1 MTPADKNTA
10 RWTAAV
16 RAWFH
21 PKAFTMLFLGF
32 SAGLP
37 ILLIFSSLSVWLREA
52 GVDRAA
58 VTYFSWAALGYSFKF
73 LWAPLIDLLPVPL
86 LTRLLGRRR
95 AWLLVAQFGVIGA
108 IISMALVNPVAEH
121 ALTVM
126 ALSAVCLGFSSASQ
140 DVVIDAYRIECAES
154 SLQATLAAMYISG
167 YRIGMVVSGAGSLF
181 LATYFGSTS
190 EMYSYSAWQNT
201 YFTMAVVML
210 VGVMTTLTIDEPK
223 VTAETSYERYKSSD
237 YFRIVFMFLVCVSC
251 FIIAFVVIGSQ
262 LAQLQSG
269 AVVGAFVHGPI
280 GQFIL
285 GAARFFFSFV
295 VAVVVGIVIVHF
307 GLVNKKMAHKAYIGP
322 VVDFFARYGVRT
334 ALLFLALVGCYR
346 FSDIVLGVVSNVFYV
361 DIGFSKNV
369 IGGVTKTFGLAM
381 VLLGGFVGGMLT
393 VRFGVMSV
401 LFLGGVL
408 AAGTNLLF
416 MTLAQTGPDLTMLTA
431 VIAADNLS
439 AGIATTAFIA
449 FLSSLTHISFTA
461 MQYALF
467 SSLMTLFPKVIGGYS
482 GSMVTSVGYEN
493 FFLITA
499 LMGLPSL
506 LLIWMVRGEIK

>member
-1 MTPADKNTA
+1 MTHADSETSKWGKA
-10 RWTAAV
+10 I
-16 RAWFH
+16 RAWLH

-52 GVDRAA
+52 GVERAA

-73 LWAPLIDLLPVPL
+73 IWAPLIDLLPIPFLSSV
-86 LTRLLGRRR
+86 LGRRR
-95 AWLLVAQFGVIGA
+95 AWLLVTQIGIIGA
-108 IISMALVNPVAEH
+108 ISSMALVDPVAQNS
-121 ALTVM
+121 LTVM

-140 DVVIDAYRIECAES
+140 DVVIDAYRIECAETS
-154 SLQATLAAMYISG
+154 MQATLAAMYISG

-181 LATYFGSTS
+181 LATYFGSTG
-190 EMYSYSAWQNT
+190 EQYLYSAWQNT
-201 YFTMAVVML
+201 YLTMAGVML
-210 VGVMTTLTIDEPK
+210 VGVLTTFIIDEPAVRSEASFK
-223 VTAETSYERYKSSD
+223 KYASVD
-237 YFRIVFMFLVCVSC
+237 YLRILVMFAVSICFFVGTFVFL
-251 FIIAFVVIGSQ
+251 GSQ
-262 LAQLQSG
+262 LAELQSNIQG
-269 AVVGAFVHGPI
+269 SFLQKGPI
-280 GQFIL
+280 GDFL
-285 GAARFFFSFV
+285 FGALRFFASFA
-295 VAVVVGIVIVHF
+295 VAIAVGVSTVKG
-307 GLVNKKMAHKAYIGP
+307 GLVNKKMAYNAYIAP
-322 VVDFFARYGVRT
+322 VVDFFVRYGGRT

-369 IGGVTKTFGLAM
+369 IGGITKTFGLAM
-381 VLLGGFVGGMLT
+381 VLLGGFIGGLLT
-393 VRFGVMSV
+393 VRFGVMYV
-401 LFLGGVL
+401 LFFGGVL

-416 MTLAQTGPDLTMLTA
+416 MLLAQTGPDLTLLTA

-482 GSMVTSVGYEN
+482 GSMVTSIGYEN
-493 FFLITA
+493 FFLATA
-499 LMGLPSL
+499 VMGVPSL
-506 LLIWMVRGEIK
+506 ILIWLVRGEIK